1 MQNRIVRIS
10 PLLLGLLWLAP
21 YPACADENEPR
32 MNRVSFQVEASRD
45 VENDLVTAVLATT
58 EEDSN
63 PATLADRINE
73 TMSWALETARA
84 AKGIDVKS
92 GGYNTNP
99 VHDKTRIV
107 RWRGSQSLI
116 LESADVEAISK
127 LIGELQS
134 RIQVQSVRFSISPK
148 RRRAIQD
155 ELIAEALAAFKA
167 RAQIVRTNLDAA
179 GYELVEISINT
190 GGGEPAPM
198 HGYARAMVA
207 EIAQPAFESG
217 TSELSVNVN
226 VTIKL
231 R

>member
-1 MQNRIVRIS
+1 MQSQTYRIT
-10 PLLLGLLWLAP
+10 PLLLGLLLLAP
-21 YPACADENEPR
+21 GPARADENEPP
-32 MNRVSFQVEASRD
+32 MNHVSFQVEASRD

-58 EEDSN
+58 AEDSN
-63 PATLADRINE
+63 PATLADRINT

-99 VHDKTRIV
+99 VYDKTRIV
-107 RWRGSQSLI
+107 RWRASQSLI

-134 RIQVQSVRFSISPK
+134 GIQVQSVRFSISPK
-148 RRRAIQD
+148 LRRAVQD

-167 RAQIVRTNLDAA
+167 RAQLVRTNLDSA

-190 GGGEPAPM
+190 GGGGPVPVR
-198 HGYARAMVA
+198 GFARAMAA
-207 EIAQPAFESG
+207 EVAQPAFESG

-226 VTIKL
+226 GTIEL

>member
-1 MQNRIVRIS
+1 MRSQTYRIT
-10 PLLLGLLWLAP
+10 PLLLGLSLLAP
-21 YPACADENEPR
+21 GPTHADENEPP
-32 MNRVSFQVEASRD
+32 MNRVSFQIEASRD

-63 PATLADRINE
+63 PATLADRINT
-73 TMSWALETARA
+73 TMTWALGTARTTE
-84 AKGIDVKS
+84 GIDVKS
-92 GGYNTNP
+92 GAYNTHP

-148 RRRAIQD
+148 LRRAVQD
-155 ELIAEALAAFKA
+155 ELIVEALAAFKA
-167 RAQIVRTNLDAA
+167 RAEIVRTNLDSA

-190 GGGEPAPM
+190 GGGGPVPVP
-198 HGYARAMVA
+198 GYKRAMAA
-207 EIAQPAFESG
+207 EVAQPVFESG
-217 TSELSVNVN
+217 TNELSVHVN
-226 VTIKL
+226 GTIEL

>member
-1 MQNRIVRIS
+1 MQSQTYRITA
-10 PLLLGLLWLAP
+10 LLLGLLWLAP
-21 YPACADENEPR
+21 APVCADENEPP
-32 MNRVSFQVEASRD
+32 MNRASFQVEASRD

-63 PATLADRINE
+63 PATLADRINT
-73 TMSWALETARA
+73 TMSWALETARS

-99 VHDKTRIV
+99 VHDKNRIV

-127 LIGELQS
+127 LIGELQN

-148 RRRAIQD
+148 LRRAVQD

-167 RAQIVRTNLDAA
+167 RAQIVRTNLDSA

-190 GGGEPAPM
+190 GGGAPVPM
-198 HGYARAMVA
+198 RGYARTMKA
-207 EIAQPAFESG
+207 EVAQPAFESG
-217 TSELSVNVN
+217 TSELSVHVN
-226 VTIKL
+226 GTIEL
-231 R
+231 H